1 MYVTRIDSEH
11 GYPMNIAP
19 PTPPRNLSSNPQP
32 FSSNFSWSPPEDN
45 GGDPNPL
52 TYTINVTNDTL
63 TMMYNTSGLEL
74 QLTNLQHS
82 TNYTVSLVAVN
93 VFGSSQPAVVDVF
106 RTSDTGECTDMYCVL
121 FIGILLHECCILFRA
136 HHSQCDL

>member
-1 MYVTRIDSEH
+1 MCLHVVYVVYVTGMDSE
-11 GYPMNIAP
+11 YSYFLCIVP
-19 PTPPRNLSSNPQP
+19 PTPPRNLSFSNPQRP
-32 FSSNFSWSPPEDN
+32 FSSTVSWSPPEDN

-52 TYTINVTNDTL
+52 TYRINVTNDTV
-63 TMMYNTSGLEL
+63 TMMYNTSGVEL

-106 RTSDTGECTDMYCVL
+106 RTSDTGECKDMQCVL
-121 FIGILLHECCILFRA
+121 
-136 HHSQCDL
+136 